1 MTTITIHLWQIIALA
16 GVILLGAIG
25 IGILTGMAQR
35 LQVEQSLRASE
46 ARNRAILMAIPDMI
60 TLYGQDGIF
69 LDIIQTSSL
78 ISLIQDPN
86 PVGKH
91 ISELLPVEVAE
102 RQLAAMQRTL
112 VTHEPQIYEQEVWV
126 QGKLQYEEIRVVPC
140 GEDAVLIIVRDISD
154 RHQLDRIKDEF
165 ISIVS
170 HELRTPLTAIRGSLG
185 ILDAGVLSNE
195 PETSRHMLRV
205 ALNNSERLV
214 RLVNDILD
222 LERLESGKVNLV
234 MQSCEVN
241 DLIQQAVES
250 VQAIAS
256 GSLIRIVWAPVSA
269 QVCAAPDAIVQ
280 TLTNLLGNAIKFS
293 PEGSTIWVKAERE
306 GEEWDIGNGEVKIE
320 EGGKQATEELALV
333 ISHASVG
340 HSLPIDPR
348 YKSRNSKEGK
358 QDAHRRMLN
367 SQATNHKPRTNQLTK
382 DREHRSVANPNPS
395 YILFSIKDQ
404 GRGIP
409 AEKLEYIFDRF
420 QQVDVSDSR
429 QKGGTGLGLAI
440 CKSIVQQHGGQIWVE
455 SGPGQGSTFYFTL
468 PLLYAQETS

>member
-1 MTTITIHLWQIIALA
+1 MTTITIYLWQIIALG

-35 LQVEQSLRASE
+35 LQVEKSLRASE

-60 TLYGQDGIF
+60 TLCRGDGTF

-91 ISELLPVEVAE
+91 LSELLPMEVAE

-112 VTHEPQIYEQEVWV
+112 ATHEPQIYEQEVWV

-154 RHQLDRIKDEF
+154 RHQLDRIKDQF

-170 HELRTPLTAIRGSLG
+170 HELRTPLTAIQGSLG

-214 RLVNDILD
+214 RLVNNILD

-241 DLIQQAVES
+241 DLVQQAVES
-250 VQAIAS
+250 VQAIAT
-256 GSLIRIVWAPVSA
+256 GSFTRIAWAPVSA
-269 QVCAAPDAIVQ
+269 QVWAAPDAIVQ

-293 PEGSTIWVKAERE
+293 PEGSTIWLRAERE
-306 GEEWDIGNGEVKIE
+306 SGAWGSENGKVKIE
-320 EGGKQATEELALV
+320 AGQKQAAEELALV
-333 ISHASVG
+333 IRHASVSHAS
-340 HSLPIDPR
+340 PINPR
-348 YKSRNSKEGK
+348 PEGRNLQEGK
-358 QDAHRRMLN
+358 PDGHYRMLN
-367 SQATNHKPRTNQLTK
+367 SQAPNPEPQANQLTRIE
-382 DREHRSVANPNPS
+382 DT
-395 YILFSIKDQ
+395 
-404 GRGIP
+404 GR
-409 AEKLEYIFDRF
+409 
-420 QQVDVSDSR
+420 
-429 QKGGTGLGLAI
+429 
-440 CKSIVQQHGGQIWVE
+440 
-455 SGPGQGSTFYFTL
+455 
-468 PLLYAQETS
+468 

>member
-1 MTTITIHLWQIIALA
+1 MTTITIYLWQIIALA

-60 TLYGQDGIF
+60 TLYRRDGTF

-78 ISLIQDPN
+78 ISPIQDPN

-112 VTHEPQIYEQEVWV
+112 ATHEPQVYEQEVWG
-126 QGKLQYEEIRVVPC
+126 QGKLQYEEIRVIPC

-250 VQAIAS
+250 VQAIAT
-256 GSLIRIVWAPVSA
+256 GSFIRIAWAPVSA
-269 QVCAAPDAIVQ
+269 QVWAAPDAIVQ

-293 PEGSTIWVKAERE
+293 PEGSTIWLRAERE
-306 GEEWDIGNGEVKIE
+306 SEAWGNENGEVKIE
-320 EGGKQATEELALV
+320 ADGKQAAEELALV
-333 ISHASVG
+333 ISHASVSHASPIAPRPEG
-340 HSLPIDPR
+340 RSLQ
-348 YKSRNSKEGK
+348 EGK
-358 QDAHRRMLN
+358 QDGPHRMLN
-367 SQATNHKPRTNQLTK
+367 SPVPNPEPQAHQLTK
-382 DREHRSVANPNPS
+382 DRGHRPLANPKFS

-420 QQVDVSDSR
+420 QQVDVFDSR

-440 CKSIVQQHGGQIWVE
+440 CKSIVHQHGGQIWVE
-455 SGPGQGSTFYFTL
+455 SSPGQGSTFYFTL
-468 PLLYAQETS
+468 PLLHAQETG